1 MNIQSLYG
9 SKLLNSVKRSI
20 LTLITMICI
29 HTLTA
34 CAPTQTNLQ
43 ESQITVSESNT
54 DISAA
59 NLDKTEINID
69 IDITSADTETVETE
83 TEESHYLSKDAQDIE
98 TIATHFISAYF
109 SGNSETLKEFLVTP
123 YEWSIDTYSDPQN
136 APDLSSV
143 VLSGISNITEK
154 NIDDICV
161 VYAQYKDNSSSDH
174 VQNLTIEFIKKEDG
188 WKIQF
193 YGLE

>member
-9 SKLLNSVKRSI
+9 SKLLNYVKCSI

-34 CAPTQTNLQ
+34 CTPAQTNLQ
-43 ESQITVSESNT
+43 DNQITVPEGNT

-69 IDITSADTETVETE
+69 IDITSADTETIEPE
-83 TEESHYLSKDAQDIE
+83 TEESHSLSKDAQDIE
-98 TIATHFISAYF
+98 IIATHFISAYF
-109 SGNSETLKEFLVTP
+109 SGNSEALKEFLVTP
-123 YEWSIDTYSDPQN
+123 YEWSIDIYSDPQN

-161 VYAQYKDNSSSDH
+161 VYAQYKDNNSSDH